1 MSVKFTRAVLLIAL
15 CALSACKGREDTVE
29 QSETR
34 TLEGFNAIDLKG
46 GAELAIDVGKTQSVK
61 VRATHETL
69 SHLRTEVRDHTLI
82 VRRDSDDWSFG
93 RSRGVNLTIS
103 VPKLTSVKLEGG
115 NHVMVNGLDGGD
127 VAFEVRGATSID
139 ASGKVESLRI
149 HMQGAGEANFS
160 KLIAQDVDVTVEG
173 VGKVT
178 VNAQEKLAATMNGLG
193 AIRYSGH
200 PADVSTRLNGF
211 GSISQ
216 ADDGDASPPAAKKPP
231 PNPADLQPEY
241 EEKKTSDEN
250 STEVI

>member
-1 MSVKFTRAVLLIAL
+1 MSVKFTRAALLIAL
-15 CALSACKGREDTVE
+15 CALSACKGREEAVE

-34 TLEGFNAIDLKG
+34 SLKAFDAIDLKG
-46 GAELAIDVGKTQSVK
+46 GAELALEVGRTQSVK
-61 VRATHETL
+61 VRATHDTL
-69 SHLRTEVRDHTLI
+69 SHLRTEVRDGTLI

-93 RSRGVNLTIS
+93 RSRGLNLTIS

-115 NHVMVNGLDGGD
+115 NHVVVNGLDGGD
-127 VAFEVRGATSID
+127 IAFEVRGATSIE

-160 KLIAQDVDVTVEG
+160 KLIAENVDVTVEG
-173 VGKVT
+173 VGKVS
-178 VNAQEKLAATMNGLG
+178 VNAQQKLAATMNGLG
-193 AIRYSGH
+193 AIRYAGH

-216 ADDGDASPPAAKKPP
+216 TDEENASPPAAKEPP

-241 EEKKTSDEN
+241 DEKKTSDEN